1 VAKCEICDK
10 KMNVAKK
17 HVYRSSYVT
26 KRSLRK
32 QYPNVQR
39 ARIVIGGVLK
49 RIHICTRC
57 LKTQKIQKPAN

>member
-1 VAKCEICDK
+1 MCEK

-39 ARIVIGGVLK
+39 VRVMIGNVTK
-49 RIHICTRC
+49 RMHLCTRC
-57 LKTQKIQKPAN
+57 MKTQKLQNPPC